1 MCGMRILTLYGSTR
15 KEGNSELLADIIV
28 DGLDCTRI
36 HLMDQTI
43 QPIRDQRHDPK
54 GFRTIHDDHPRLVRE
69 MLSHDIILFATPIYW
84 YGMSGIMKNF
94 IDRWSMYYA
103 DFSFKE
109 RMSEKEAIVV
119 ITGGDEPKVKG
130 LTLIQQFY
138 WIFEFMGM
146 RFIDYVIGQ
155 GNNPNDVLKD
165 YSALAK
171 AEQINN
177 YLKMR
182 SLITSNRF

>member
-1 MCGMRILTLYGSTR
+1 
-15 KEGNSELLADIIV
+15 
-28 DGLDCTRI
+28 
-36 HLMDQTI
+36 
-43 QPIRDQRHDPK
+43 
-54 GFRTIHDDHPRLVRE
+54 
-69 MLSHDIILFATPIYW
+69 
-84 YGMSGIMKNF
+84 MSGIMKNF

>member
-1 MCGMRILTLYGSTR
+1 MRILALYGSTR

-28 DGLDCTRI
+28 DGLDCTKI
-36 HLMDQTI
+36 YLMNQTI

-54 GFRTIHDDHPRLVRE
+54 GFRPVYDDHPRLVQE

-94 IDRWSMYYA
+94 IDRWSMYYE
-103 DFSFKE
+103 DLTFKE

-119 ITGGDEPKVKG
+119 ITGGDNPHVKG
-130 LTLIQQFY
+130 LPLIQQFH

-146 RFIDYVIGQ
+146 HFIDYVIGQ
-155 GNNPNDVLKD
+155 GNQPKDVLND
-165 YSALAK
+165 FNALAK
-171 AEQINN
+171 AEQINHS
-177 YLKMR
+177 LKMR
-182 SLITSNRF
+182 SLITSDQ